1 MLGKV
6 VITVSKK
13 EKNLLNQLV
22 QAITES
28 IEILSIKVLI
38 INESIEE
45 LSSSVR
51 QLEQTISNK

>member
-1 MLGKV
+1 M
-6 VITVSKK
+6 ITVSKK